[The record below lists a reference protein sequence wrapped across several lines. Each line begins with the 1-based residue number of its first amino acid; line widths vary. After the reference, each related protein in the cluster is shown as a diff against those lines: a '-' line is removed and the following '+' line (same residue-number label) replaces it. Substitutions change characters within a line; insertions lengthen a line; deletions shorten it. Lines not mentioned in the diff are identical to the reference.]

1 MPPTNLQPLLNPQ
14 VASLL
19 APVLVIL
26 GFVVLT
32 MIATIA
38 AAIRGYRK
46 FQQFVQDAVT
56 SALDAHMREEKRW
69 QGEVTDKQ
77 TEMAD
82 DLHAMK
88 KDIREIKKKLGLYED
103 DE

>member
-32 MIATIA
+32 MIATIV

-46 FQQFVQDAVT
+46 FQAFVEAAVK
-56 SALDAHMREEKRW
+56 SALELHMKEEKIW
-69 QGEVTDKQ
+69 QGEVTGRQ
-77 TEMAD
+77 ESMAV

-88 KDIREIKKKLGLYED
+88 KDVREIKRKLGLTR